1 MSNCPVSTNTHKYG
15 IELTVPI
22 PESPLYIHFSLAVN
36 PLFRFCSSNPF
47 LSACGR
53 KMIPFA
59 DSWDTD
65 TYTFIF
71 TSNLQIQIKADY
83 GQRDTEI
90 IRLVMLHMK
99 NKVLCLD
106 KLIASLRKNASLLLI
121 TSLNYI

>member
-1 MSNCPVSTNTHKYG
+1 
-15 IELTVPI
+15 
-22 PESPLYIHFSLAVN
+22 
-36 PLFRFCSSNPF
+36 
-47 LSACGR
+47 
-53 KMIPFA
+53 MIPFA

-121 TSLNYI
+121 TSFNYI

>member
-1 MSNCPVSTNTHKYG
+1 
-15 IELTVPI
+15 
-22 PESPLYIHFSLAVN
+22 
-36 PLFRFCSSNPF
+36 
-47 LSACGR
+47 
-53 KMIPFA
+53 MIPFE

-99 NKVLCLD
+99 NEVVCLD
-106 KLIASLRKNASLLLI
+106 RLIASLRKNASLLLI
-121 TSLNYI
+121 TSFNYI